1 MRVIHFLSIGILAGL
16 VACAAPATDV
26 NSEHVTIAPR
36 DFVLLPC
43 GQAASDRPC
52 ALVAAGGKRVLFGAP
67 AGVAAGLREAELR
80 QLDAV
85 ILFSLR
91 ARDIEGLDEVRNE
104 SWRAGRDTPLLTIGP
119 RGMLTVVDGL
129 NAAFEQA
136 DALRIVEEGI
146 PAGGYDAAILVGR
159 EAARGL
165 VVFDTGDVQ
174 VTRLSNGYR
183 IAYEGESAVDI
194 EYCREGRAESPPGD
208 ETKVALRVSCEE
220 GDNALPWPLS
230 EPHFIVRQASAP

>member
-1 MRVIHFLSIGILAGL
+1 MRMTQFLSMGILAGL
-16 VACAAPATDV
+16 AACSPPVTRDV
-26 NSEHVTIAPR
+26 LENVTIAPR
-36 DFVLLPC
+36 DFVVLPC
-43 GQAASDRPC
+43 GLYDADRPC

-67 AGVAAGLREAELR
+67 AGVAANLGRGELQ

-91 ARDIEGLDEVRNE
+91 AKDIEGLDEVRNE

-119 RGMLTVVDGL
+119 RGVLAVVDGL

-146 PAGGYDAAILVGR
+146 PAGGYDAAILVAR
-159 EAARGL
+159 EAARGQ

-174 VTRLSNGYR
+174 VSRLATGYR
-183 IAYEGESAVDI
+183 ILYEGEAALNLENCHAGRSTAPAETDMQVAFRVACEGADGAV
-194 EYCREGRAESPPGD
+194 
-208 ETKVALRVSCEE
+208 V
-220 GDNALPWPLS
+220 WPLS
-230 EPHFIVRQASAP
+230 VPHFITRESSAP

>member
-1 MRVIHFLSIGILAGL
+1 MRMTILLSIGILAGAL
-16 VACAAPATDV
+16 SCTPPAT
-26 NSEHVTIAPR
+26 NSPSENLTIAPR
-36 DFVLLPC
+36 DFAVLPC
-43 GQAASDRPC
+43 GSASADQPC
-52 ALVAAGGKRVLFGAP
+52 AVVAAGGKRILFGAP
-67 AGVAAGLREAELR
+67 AGVAAGLSQAELR

-91 ARDIEGLDEVRNE
+91 AKDIEGLDEVRNE

-159 EAARGL
+159 EASRGL

-183 IAYEGESAVDI
+183 IAYEDSAAADL
-194 EYCREGRAESPPGD
+194 EYCQQGGPDTPPGED
-208 ETKVALRVSCEE
+208 SIVAFRVACE
-220 GDNALPWPLS
+220 GVDNALTWPLS
-230 EPHFIVRQASAP
+230 EPHFIVRQASAQ